1 MFKIYRAAYSSEKWG
16 RDEKL
21 PRWEML
27 HLILLFASPAFTEK
41 VSISPLNWSRWLRFW
56 PDPSLLAAHLHLLP
70 HLLPRWSSGS
80 ISQWWTPSGRGLP
93 GRGAHG
99 PGGHEGV
106 CLLLPENEVAPHQV
120 LCLNRVTRE
129 ISGPFGCSPV
139 WRKEFEE
146 FRGDDDHRQVQSLLL
161 RGIVRG
167 RLQDKISKQEDPLIE
182 LI

>member
-1 MFKIYRAAYSSEKWG
+1 MFCRQFDCDVRASRG
-16 RDEKL
+16 
-21 PRWEML
+21 
-27 HLILLFASPAFTEK
+27 LIRLLRLLAQLGPGGQDTLLICSHSHAPSSPAQ
-41 VSISPLNWSRWLRFW
+41 LR
-56 PDPSLLAAHLHLLP
+56 LLP

-80 ISQWWTPSGRGLP
+80 IFQWWTPSGRGLP

-106 CLLLPENEVAPHQV
+106 CLLFHENEVAPHQV
-120 LCLNRVTRE
+120 LSLTGQQGDK
-129 ISGPFGCSPV
+129 SGPFGCSPV

-167 RLQDKISKQEDPLIE
+167 RLQDKISIQENPLIE